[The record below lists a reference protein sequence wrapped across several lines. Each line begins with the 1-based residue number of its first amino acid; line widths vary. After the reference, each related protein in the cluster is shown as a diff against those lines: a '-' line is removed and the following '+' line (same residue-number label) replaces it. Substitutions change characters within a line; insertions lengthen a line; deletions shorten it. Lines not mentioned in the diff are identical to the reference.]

1 MMKIVTLLVVL
12 ALIIWRLRKWSQD
25 LSARSLNRLTAG
37 EQVALDAWAEKNRL
51 AKRALASR
59 RRLHRAIV
67 AAKLG
72 DTDLLGEAIDGG
84 IRALAASLDQ
94 GGNGTSAQE
103 QLVDALDA
111 LGDAV
116 HRRDPLEAVLRRLT
130 AARDALTVP
139 PAERGSSR

>member
-1 MMKIVTLLVVL
+1 MMKIVTLLAVL

-25 LSARSLNRLTAG
+25 LSARSLNRLSAG
-37 EQVALDAWAEKNRL
+37 EQIALDAWADKSRL

-59 RRLHRAIV
+59 RRLHQAIV

-94 GGNGTSAQE
+94 GANASSAQE
-103 QLVDALDA
+103 QLVDVLDA
-111 LGDAV
+111 FGDAV
-116 HRRDPLEAVLRRLT
+116 RRREPLESVLGRLT
-130 AARDALTVP
+130 AAREALTAP
-139 PAERGSSR
+139 PAEGGSSR